1 MGDTVASSSAT
12 VANAAG
18 TSSQAFMA
26 SIATNGEGAIPT
38 LIKATE
44 VKVFGGMPLLSYLID
59 SRPELKSAVGKAL
72 GHSARPLMFAIA
84 GVSCFFFVVSLTNC
98 D

>member
-1 MGDTVASSSAT
+1 MADAVASSSAT
-12 VANAAG
+12 VANSAA
-18 TSSQAFMA
+18 TSSQALMA

-44 VKVFGGMPLLSYLID
+44 VKVFGGMPLLSYLMD

-72 GHSARPLMFAIA
+72 GHTARPLMFAIA
-84 GVSCFFFVVSLTNC
+84 GVSCFFFAVSLTNC